1 MKAPIVKRFFK
12 REASIAGLVVLTIF
26 FLMAIIGPSL
36 CYYDPL
42 AQDISN
48 ISKGPSAAHC
58 FGTDYLG
65 RDTFTRI
72 VYGARMSLFISF
84 SGVLSGCLV
93 GVLLGVCAGYY
104 GGWVDAV
111 ISRLIDVML
120 AFPGLLLAIV
130 IVAILG
136 NGDKNTI
143 IAIAVFA
150 VPSIA
155 RMVRGVVISNKDAQ
169 YIGAAKVMG
178 ESNGRIILTHII
190 PNSVSQII
198 VNVTL
203 NLGTAILTSSSLSFL
218 GMGVQPPSPEWG
230 AMLNK
235 AKEVLRTNPWE
246 AIFPGLVI
254 TLVVMS
260 FSLVGDG
267 LRDALDPKLKNVS

>member
-1 MKAPIVKRFFK
+1 MRSPIVKRFLK
-12 REASIAGLVVLTIF
+12 RKASIAGLAVLTIF

-36 CYYDPL
+36 CTYDPL
-42 AQDISN
+42 AQDIKNMSQ
-48 ISKGPSAAHC
+48 GPSAAHW

-72 VYGARMSLFISF
+72 VYGARTSLFISF
-84 SGVLSGCLV
+84 SGVLSGCLI
-93 GVLLGVCAGYY
+93 GVLLGVWAGYY

-111 ISRLIDVML
+111 ISRVIDVLL

-150 VPSIA
+150 IPSIA

-169 YIGAAKVMG
+169 YIGAARVMG
-178 ESNGRIILTHII
+178 ESNTRIILTHII